1 MATDKERQNSE
12 EIKKNTQETAKANQD
27 MADAMAS
34 YRKEAA
40 DVSGN
45 LVTIATSM
53 RDTAKD
59 SKDFKAELNQSANL
73 AKQLAK
79 QAEEVSKFSDDQLS
93 NADDTNKFLKKQK
106 LVKGQI
112 AAIES
117 KIAVL
122 SEKAAVAGAKEQKLL
137 FKQIEQLSD
146 ASFEAS
152 QLLKSFEG
160 ISDINEELNSKTAFF
175 DRINEVVGDIP
186 GIGKFF
192 NEFQKASEA
201 ARKSRVAGLNAT
213 TEGLKAVTK
222 LGGKL
227 VMLGAI
233 SELIK
238 MFGRVQKQTKQV
250 RADLNLSAADSI
262 KVRKQFEALAN
273 DKAGK
278 TTQSLVDAVTTVSDQ
293 LGIAVD
299 TTNTDL
305 LLAISTATKKLGLT
319 ADEAVRL
326 SSFTN
331 TTDMGFQQFQNRIA
345 GTTEALNITNG
356 TAIRFQDIIQDVASA
371 SAATQLTTN
380 KFAGGIENAA
390 YQARRFGLSMAML
403 EGSSKNLLD
412 FESSI
417 ANELEA
423 ELLTGRSLNLERA
436 RAAALIGD
444 QATLAEEIRKN
455 VGDIDQFTNQSVLAQ
470 EAQAKALGM
479 SRDELAQM
487 LINEKAINELGGDR
501 SKSLNENVQARLK
514 EIEGI
519 EDATE
524 REDARNKL
532 LEQVGGTQI
541 ENQIRNQTFQEAQ
554 AEMFEKMAQSLS
566 NMADNMT
573 LLVAPMQGLLS
584 VTTSVREGFEKIIVR
599 GLGMK
604 QMLMMSADFAN
615 KIAKYIGKIPKLFG
629 SLFKAG
635 GKVGGKVLLKKIPVL
650 GALYGVYL
658 GIKRMVNGDILGGI
672 MEIGSGLLSTI
683 PGLGTAG
690 SLAMDAA
697 IIARDTTGAT
707 GMQIIGDGKKEADAT
722 IGPAESD
729 FIREPGGKITSFNKD
744 DLILGGTNL
753 MGGGNGMNQM
763 LERQNQLLEQI
774 LNKSS
779 DVKMNTY
786 SVQSA
791 LVVDNFKNG

>member
-12 EIKKNTQETAKANQD
+12 EVKKNTQETAKAQKTLAQD
-27 MADAMAS
+27 IEAYS
-34 YRKEAA
+34 KEAA
-40 DVSGN
+40 QVS
-45 LVTIATSM
+45 IAMEGIANEM
-53 RDTAKD
+53 RKTASS
-59 SKDFKAELNQSANL
+59 SKNFGAELKGATGLTNEINRQ
-73 AKQLAK
+73 AKQLASFT
-79 QAEEVSKFSDDQLS
+79 EENLKDQKE
-93 NADDTNKFLKKQK
+93 TEKFLKKQK
-106 LVKGQI
+106 VVKGQI
-112 AAIES
+112 QAIES
-117 KIAVL
+117 KIAAL
-122 SEKAAVAGAKEQKLL
+122 NELAANATAEEQKLL
-137 FKQIEQLSD
+137 FKQIENLSN
-146 ASFEAS
+146 AGFEAEK
-152 QLLKSFEG
+152 LLKNFE
-160 ISDINEELNSKTAFF
+160 SLADVNEDLNKNTAFF

-192 NEFQKASEA
+192 NEFATASREA
-201 ARKSRVAGLNAT
+201 RAANIQGFGAVR
-213 TEGLKAVTK
+213 EGLTAVTK

-227 VMLGAI
+227 LLLGAI
-233 SELIK
+233 SELIS
-238 MFGRVQKQTKQV
+238 MIGRVQKQTKQL
-250 RADLNLSAADSI
+250 RGDLNVGAEESI
-262 KVRKQFEALAN
+262 KIRKQFEQIAES
-273 DKAGK
+273 KAGK
-278 TTQSLVDAVTTVSDQ
+278 TAQSLVDAVTNVSDE

-326 SSFTN
+326 STFTN

-356 TAIRFQDIIQDVASA
+356 TAIRFQDVIQDIASA

-380 KFAGGIENAA
+380 QFAGGIENAA

-403 EGSSKNLLD
+403 EGSSQNLLD

-417 ANELEA
+417 ASELEA

-532 LEQVGGTQI
+532 LETVGDTQI
-541 ENQIRNQTFQEAQ
+541 GNQIRNQTFQEAQ
-554 AEMFEKMAQSLS
+554 AEMFEKMATQLS
-566 NMADNMT
+566 DIAD
-573 LLVAPMQGLLS
+573 LLTNLVTPMQNLLS
-584 VTTSVREGFEKIIVR
+584 VTSSVSEGFGKLIAR

-604 QMLMMSADFAN
+604 SMLTASLT
-615 KIAKYIGKIPKLFG
+615 IGGKLAGTITKFPKLFG
-629 SLFKAG
+629 AMFKVGAKTG
-635 GKVGGKVLLKKIPVL
+635 GKVILKKIPIL
-650 GALYGVYL
+650 GALYAGYL
-658 GIKRMVNGDILGGI
+658 AYKRFSSGDIKGGL
-672 MEIGSGLLSTI
+672 MELGSGLMSVI
-683 PGLGTAG
+683 PGLGTMG

-697 IIARDTTGAT
+697 IIARDASNA
-707 GMQIIGDGKKEADAT
+707 KPAKAKSADAT

-729 FIREPGGKITSFNKD
+729 FIREPGGKITSFNKG
-744 DLILGGTNL
+744 DLVLGGTDL
-753 MGGGNGMNQM
+753 MGGGAGMNQM

>member
-12 EIKKNTQETAKANQD
+12 EIKKNTQETAKANQ
-27 MADAMAS
+27 
-34 YRKEAA
+34 
-40 DVSGN
+40 
-45 LVTIATSM
+45 TIAEQIESYSKDAAKVSTAFEGIAAEM
-53 RDTAKD
+53 RKTASS
-59 SKDFKAELNQSANL
+59 SKDFGAELKGATGLTTDLNRQAKEL
-73 AKQLAK
+73 AKFTKEDLENQQITEK
-79 QAEEVSKFSDDQLS
+79 
-93 NADDTNKFLKKQK
+93 TLKKQK
-106 LVKGQI
+106 VVKGQI
-112 AAIES
+112 QAIES
-117 KIAVL
+117 KIAAL
-122 SEKAAVAGAKEQKLL
+122 NELAANATAEEQKLL
-137 FKQIEQLSD
+137 FQQIESLSN
-146 ASFEAS
+146 AAFEAET
-152 QLLKSFEG
+152 LLKNFEG
-160 ISDINEELNSKTAFF
+160 IAEINKELNNKTAFF

-201 ARKSRVAGLNAT
+201 ARKSNVAGISAT
-213 TEGLKAVTK
+213 TEGLKAVTR

-227 VMLGAI
+227 VLLGAI

-238 MFGRVQKQTKQV
+238 MFGRVQKQTKQL
-250 RADLNLSAADSI
+250 RGDLNLSSENSI
-262 KVRKQFEALAN
+262 KIRKEFEQIAES
-273 DKAGK
+273 KAGK
-278 TTQSLVDAVTTVSDQ
+278 TAQSLVDAVTTVSDQ

-326 SSFTN
+326 STFTN

-356 TAIRFQDIIQDVASA
+356 TAIRFQDVIQDIAAA

-403 EGSSKNLLD
+403 EGSSQNLLD

-417 ANELEA
+417 ASELEA

-514 EIEGI
+514 DIEGI
-519 EDATE
+519 EDATK
-524 REDARNKL
+524 REEERNKL
-532 LEQVGGTQI
+532 LETVGDTQI
-541 ENQIRNQTFQEAQ
+541 GNQIRNQTFQEAQ
-554 AEMFEKMAQSLS
+554 AEMFEKMSQSLS
-566 NMADNMT
+566 SMADNMT
-573 LLVAPMQGLLS
+573 LLVTPMQGLLS
-584 VTTSVREGFEKIIVR
+584 VTTSVREGFEKIIAR

-604 QMLMMSADFAN
+604 QMLMSSSVFAN
-615 KIAKYIGKIPKLFG
+615 KIAGAIAKIPKLFG

-658 GIKRMVNGDILGGI
+658 GVKRMVNGDILGGI
-672 MEIGSGLLSTI
+672 MEIGSGLLSTV

-707 GMQIIGDGKKEADAT
+707 GMQITGDGKKGADAT

-729 FIREPGGKITSFNKD
+729 FIREPGGKITSFNKG
-744 DLILGGTNL
+744 DLVLGGTDL
-753 MGGGNGMNQM
+753 MGGGAGMNQM